1 MTIVKATLGLLF
13 AFEAFPAVR
22 CIFSLLSPPCR
33 RTRTGE
39 KDATAIRARAFSL
52 YLEPKTLHL
61 LKCSSIIQILNLRQS
76 RVRDSRKHRVQP
88 IARPKGTP
96 KNFSDISLSTLAS
109 LRSAKASG
117 RHFTFHFC
125 FARSLSL
132 GSHFTFQFQLSTFY
146 LPLHFQT

>member
-1 MTIVKATLGLLF
+1 MVQGSGLNLKNKKAAFGLLF
-13 AFEAFPAVR
+13 LFEAFPAVH
-22 CIFSLLSPPCR
+22 CIFSQFSPPCR

-39 KDATAIRARAFSL
+39 KDATAIMARAFSL
-52 YLEPKTLHL
+52 YLKPKTLHL

-96 KNFSDISLSTLAS
+96 KNFSDISLSTFAPPVRC
-109 LRSAKASG
+109 RSG
-117 RHFTFHFC
+117 HI
-125 FARSLSL
+125 
-132 GSHFTFQFQLSTFY
+132 SHFTFQFQLSTFS